1 MCYLGKFNLELFPS
15 LLSSFGK
22 VSPVEKA
29 DPMTG
34 AQRPGWSQ
42 GAWAPLLWAFVDKV
56 ASLGSDSSSED
67 EDPGST
73 ISRLPFRSDMLKQHC
88 PTEIQHEP
96 HE

>member
-34 AQRPGWSQ
+34 TQRPAWSQ
-42 GAWAPLLWAFVDKV
+42 GAWAPLLWAFADKV

-67 EDPGST
+67 EDPGS
-73 ISRLPFRSDMLKQHC
+73 DYLKATFQ
-88 PTEIQHEP
+88 I
-96 HE
+96 